1 MFGGQL
7 QFHNF
12 VALDNE
18 FSGIEMVKM
27 DGGFG
32 LDNGPGMFTF
42 IKPTNALAKRT
53 LIDMVTHG

>member
-18 FSGIEMVKM
+18 FSGIEMVQM
-27 DGGFG
+27 EGGFG
-32 LDNGPGMFTF
+32 MDNGPGMFAL
-42 IKPTNALAKRT
+42 IKSTNAFPKLPQHYDDT
-53 LIDMVTHG
+53 LG